1 MGPDDALRAV
11 KLLTPRHVIPIHFG
25 TWGLIAQDP
34 NAWAARVQKETS
46 AQAHVLKPGDSFAF

>member
-1 MGPDDALRAV
+1 
-11 KLLTPRHVIPIHFG
+11 LTPRHVIPIHFG

-46 AQAHVLKPGDSFAF
+46 AQVHVLKPGDSFAF